1 MSHQI
6 IERMPRGWFNKLEQI
21 ENTITGVPRVMNA
34 RYSYAHMHT
43 GRYAADSLM
52 DAVKLLQG
60 HPEIKQRAKYCFVQT
75 NIILEFIGVIGH
87 IQCED
92 MAELISCCFEK
103 GREWTGVQLIP
114 LFEPDLSVNYDIH
127 CNYHTTEPDLEN
139 DEEYDDYVIIHRTKN
154 KELADL
160 IYQFVSILHDEI
172 KTIPA

>member
-43 GRYAADSLM
+43 GRYAADSLI

-75 NIILEFIGVIGH
+75 NIILDFIGVMGH
-87 IQCED
+87 VQAED
-92 MAELISCCFEK
+92 MAELISCCFEN

-127 CNYHTTEPDLEN
+127 CNFYNPKPDN
-139 DEEYDDYVIIHRTKN
+139 EEEHEDYVIIHRTKN
-154 KELADL
+154 KELAD
-160 IYQFVSILHDEI
+160 IIFQFVKILHDEI